1 VSFLAGD
8 HAESQRR
15 LQSSIAAFEELGDRS
30 GVTWARGLLAYVH
43 HFGRRNA
50 EALELA
56 ELVLAE
62 AHRWG
67 DEWGAA
73 MMLNLQASIRLWS
86 GDVDKARALGEKA
99 LGGFRRIDDRF
110 GIIQALG
117 TLNRAFVASGRTA
130 DAERSVEEIMVL
142 ADAFGEMAY
151 PVMAAAGTA
160 MHLGKGRRAAELGA
174 EAVRHLDTTGANV
187 DEARV
192 VSAFG
197 ELLDGAPEQALTV
210 LLDVDVDA
218 SPFGL
223 AARATASAM
232 LGDHKAAIA
241 DVHAV
246 EAMAEE
252 PESNVSYWDLW
263 IARIAGVASAA
274 GAEAQDRADRMR
286 ADVETVG
293 DVVVR
298 AYARDVLSRV
308 CNGGEAPAAPRG
320 WADVAAAIAPR

>member
-1 VSFLAGD
+1 M
-8 HAESQRR
+8 
-15 LQSSIAAFEELGDRS
+15 
-30 GVTWARGLLAYVH
+30 
-43 HFGRRNA
+43 
-50 EALELA
+50 
-56 ELVLAE
+56 LAE

-86 GDVDKARALGEKA
+86 GDVDKARTLGEKA
-99 LGGFRRIDDRF
+99 LAGFRRIDDRF

-192 VSAFG
+192 VAAFG

-223 AARATASAM
+223 AARATANAM

-246 EAMAEE
+246 EALAEV

-274 GAEAQDRADRMR
+274 GAEAQASASRGCAPTSRTWATSSCGPTHTMCSGGS
-286 ADVETVG
+286 AA
-293 DVVVR
+293 VR
-298 AYARDVLSRV
+298 KRPPHPAGGPTWRRRSRRYNERSPRV
-308 CNGGEAPAAPRG
+308 PNWPDAWHNGRS
-320 WADVAAAIAPR
+320 

>member
-1 VSFLAGD
+1 M
-8 HAESQRR
+8 
-15 LQSSIAAFEELGDRS
+15 
-30 GVTWARGLLAYVH
+30 
-43 HFGRRNA
+43 
-50 EALELA
+50 
-56 ELVLAE
+56 LAE

-86 GDVDKARALGEKA
+86 GDVDKARVLGEKA
-99 LGGFRRIDDRF
+99 LAGFRRIDDRF

-192 VSAFG
+192 VAAFG
-197 ELLDGAPEQALTV
+197 ELLDGV
-210 LLDVDVDA
+210 
-218 SPFGL
+218 
-223 AARATASAM
+223 ARAGAHACCSTSTSTPRRSGSRRGRRRTRCSATTRRRS
-232 LGDHKAAIA
+232 
-241 DVHAV
+241 
-246 EAMAEE
+246 
-252 PESNVSYWDLW
+252 P
-263 IARIAGVASAA
+263 
-274 GAEAQDRADRMR
+274 
-286 ADVETVG
+286 TCTP
-293 DVVVR
+293 
-298 AYARDVLSRV
+298 SRRW
-308 CNGGEAPAAPRG
+308 PRS
-320 WADVAAAIAPR
+320 PSPT

>member
-1 VSFLAGD
+1 MQQHLAWVSFLAGD

-15 LQSSIAAFEELGDRS
+15 LQSSIESFEQLGDRS

-50 EALELA
+50 EAEQLA
-56 ELVLAE
+56 ELVLEE
-62 AHRWG
+62 ARRWG

-86 GDVDKARALGEKA
+86 GDIDKARMLGEKA
-99 LGGFRRIDDRF
+99 LAGFRRIDDRF
-110 GIIQALG
+110 GIVQALG

-187 DEARV
+187 DEAQV

-197 ELLDGAPEQALTV
+197 ELLDGA
-210 LLDVDVDA
+210 
-218 SPFGL
+218 
-223 AARATASAM
+223 ARA
-232 LGDHKAAIA
+232 
-241 DVHAV
+241 
-246 EAMAEE
+246 
-252 PESNVSYWDLW
+252 
-263 IARIAGVASAA
+263 
-274 GAEAQDRADRMR
+274 GA
-286 ADVETVG
+286 
-293 DVVVR
+293 
-298 AYARDVLSRV
+298 
-308 CNGGEAPAAPRG
+308 
-320 WADVAAAIAPR
+320 